1 MEKLMADL
9 KKAVKPSQHFWT
21 RMPYAM
27 CTNTASTQL
36 DDTIFFD
43 NSDDDESEAVF
54 SIPHGALNNDECWNG
69 VENGNYKAAV
79 VEDGISNQV
88 HNPEVPLKM
97 NPHGGEPG
105 LPNIV
110 KEQIFQLRSI
120 TNQLKIAHKGQD
132 VEWWDRELE
141 RRDKSTSLN
150 EGSGDYASFDGH
162 DDDEDFLPNEGSGSH
177 GHFDSD
183 DEDDEE
189 EDGSG
194 DRDDDHDDDEH
205 VEKSSESPKINE
217 PWRPW
222 SPAEIE
228 VIKPSVPKNDE
239 SGKTSSGGNSRH
251 TFANSRSYSDLALA
265 VIKLLLPTL
274 FCVLSSFLMQS
285 DNFALKQIQN
295 VSISNSE
302 SFKTKVSSDEI
313 ENTISSNLQVMVF
326 KHTILEKSRIEL

>member
-1 MEKLMADL
+1 MADL

-69 VENGNYKAAV
+69 LENGNYKASV

-88 HNPEVPLKM
+88 NNPEVPLKM
-97 NPHGGEPG
+97 SPNGGEPG

-162 DDDEDFLPNEGSGSH
+162 DDDEDFLPNEGSGGH
-177 GHFDSD
+177 AHFDSD
-183 DEDDEE
+183 DEDDDDD

-194 DRDDDHDDDEH
+194 DRDVDHDEDEH

-228 VIKPSVPKNDE
+228 VIKPSTPKIDV
-239 SGKTSSGGNSRH
+239 SGKTSSGGNSHH

-265 VIKLLLPTL
+265 VIKLLLPTF
-274 FCVLSSFLMQS
+274 FCLLSSFLTQS
-285 DNFALKQIQN
+285 NNFELKEVQDI
-295 VSISNSE
+295 SISNSE
-302 SFKTKVSSDEI
+302 SFKPKASSNATEI
-313 ENTISSNLQVMVF
+313 RISSNLQVTVF
-326 KHTILEKSRIEL
+326 KQTILAKSRNELN